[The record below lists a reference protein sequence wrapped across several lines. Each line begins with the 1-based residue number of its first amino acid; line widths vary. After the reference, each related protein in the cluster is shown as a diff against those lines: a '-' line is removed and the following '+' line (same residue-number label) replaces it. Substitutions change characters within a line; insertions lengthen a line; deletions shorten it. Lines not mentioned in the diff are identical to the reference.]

1 MLYAKSTGPY
11 KNGSIKCLYKWLE
24 NIWSLYPYIPGTQLM
39 LNEISVLMHDFICT
53 EAGVH
58 GLGCHWS
65 ESIHV
70 SESLSLSEDLFLSQ
84 TKR

>member
-1 MLYAKSTGPY
+1 
-11 KNGSIKCLYKWLE
+11 
-24 NIWSLYPYIPGTQLM
+24 M
-39 LNEISVLMHDFICT
+39 LNEISVLMHDFICS

-58 GLGCHWS
+58 GLGCNWS
-65 ESIHV
+65 ESVHV

>member
-11 KNGSIKCLYKWLE
+11 RKGSMKCLYKWLE
-24 NIWSLYPYIPGTQLM
+24 NIWSLYPCIPGTQLM
-39 LNEISVLMHDFICT
+39 LNEISVLMHDFICS

-58 GLGCHWS
+58 GLGCNWS
-65 ESIHV
+65 ESVHV
-70 SESLSLSEDLFLSQ
+70 SESFSLSEDLFLSQ